1 MKVMNKNLSEH
12 NKKIIEAIPKEI
24 LIKKLIEK
32 EPLQFKDLKK
42 DFYETKDVDT
52 LKMYCSVMVD
62 TK

>member
-1 MKVMNKNLSEH
+1 MKLKIKNLSEH
-12 NKKIIEAIPKEI
+12 NKKIIESLEKEI

-42 DFYETKDVDT
+42 AFYETKDVDT